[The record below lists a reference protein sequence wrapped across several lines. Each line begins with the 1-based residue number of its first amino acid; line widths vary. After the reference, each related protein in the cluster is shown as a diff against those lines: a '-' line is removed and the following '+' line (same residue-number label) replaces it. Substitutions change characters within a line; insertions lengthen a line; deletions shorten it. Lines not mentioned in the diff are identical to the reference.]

1 MSGIFTADTA
11 YYITILI
18 SVAAAALC
26 LRKLCALLNVRR
38 QYIFLPAYIFLSLL
52 MCLQKN
58 THSYAVTAVFFMLL
72 GLLFYIKQDNPLYI
86 LWFGIAI
93 AINYYA
99 AFFLLAL
106 IIGDNRAAMKKFV
119 SKCIALLLGTIPV
132 CGVYFAE
139 HFLFKDTTVCFWL
152 PDFQLWNSLFD
163 KHCLDGFYWFWFAY
177 IFLLAALLVLFHA
190 KDAHAYTPASIQFTA
205 QKSIWTGFA
214 CYSLF
219 LFFSQNAPDFI
230 VLIIPFII
238 LLTGAYISNTFENIC
253 LKAALLIGPP
263 LICFSSEDFNYG
275 IISLAARRIFNALSK
290 LGFGAIL
297 VAVCAVATIS
307 FLYNSFPDERRPSS
321 E

>member
-18 SVAAAALC
+18 SIAAAALC

-38 QYIFLPAYIFLSLL
+38 QYIFLPVYIFLSLL

-72 GLLFYIKQDNPLYI
+72 GLLFYIKQDNLLYI

-99 AFFLLAL
+99 AFFLFAL
-106 IIGDNRAAMKKFV
+106 IIGDNSAAMKKFV
-119 SKCIALLLGTIPV
+119 SKCVALLLGTIPV

-152 PDFQLWNSLFD
+152 PDFQLWNMLFD
-163 KHCLDGFYWFWFAY
+163 KHCLDGFYWFWLAY
-177 IFLLAALLVLFHA
+177 ILLLAAVLVLFHR
-190 KDAHAYTPASIQFTA
+190 KSASEECAVPDYFTA
-205 QKSIWTGFA
+205 QRSIWTGFA

-219 LFFSQNAPDFI
+219 LYFSQTAPDFI
-230 VLIIPFII
+230 LMLLPFII
-238 LLTGAYISNTFENIC
+238 LLAGAFIDEKIENIC
-253 LKAALLIGPP
+253 LEAAILIGLPA
-263 LICFSSEDFNYG
+263 ICFSSEDFDYG
-275 IISLAARRIFNALSK
+275 ILSRAASAIFSAFSK
-290 LGFGAIL
+290 IGLGSIL
-297 VAVCAVATIS
+297 VAACVIATIT
-307 FLYNSFPDERRPSS
+307 FLYNSFPFKKEIDK
-321 E
+321 